1 MSDPDLTPEQDASVH
16 ALLAAAKHTEAMPPE
31 VVARLDDVLAGLD
44 SERRKEHAPVLT
56 LAGRRR
62 RVVSSA
68 LLAAA
73 AVVVLGVGATQVL
86 PLVDESGDSSA
97 GSGAESLEDRTAAQS
112 DRSFGA
118 ESDGR
123 SQDAELGAEE
133 SRRSTDQKSPLP
145 GARGDLSAVS
155 STTTDLR
162 PQVRALQPGRALSP
176 YAASPLCPVPGAAR
190 ATQVAITYDGVP
202 AALVYREP
210 AASSQRVDVFLCG
223 EADPLRSVRL
233 RVR

>member
-1 MSDPDLTPEQDASVH
+1 MSDPDLTPEQDASVR
-16 ALLAAAKHTEAMPPE
+16 ALLASAKHTEATPPE

-73 AVVVLGVGATQVL
+73 AVVVLGVGATQIL

-97 GSGAESLEDRTAAQS
+97 GSGAESMEDQTAAQS

-118 ESDGR
+118 ESDDR

-133 SRRSTDQKSPLP
+133 SQRSTDRKSPLP
-145 GARGDLSAVS
+145 GAPADPSAVS
-155 STTTDLR
+155 STTDLR
-162 PQVRALQPGRALSP
+162 PQVRALRPGRALSP
-176 YAASPLCPVPGAAR
+176 YSASPLCPVPGAAR

-202 AALVYREP
+202 AALVYRKP
-210 AASSQRVDVFLCG
+210 GASSQRVDVFLCG
-223 EADPLRSVRL
+223 EVDPLRSVRL